1 MKDTTTVHIDGA
13 ARGNPG
19 PAAYAV
25 VISTPNAEV
34 VEEADT
40 LGELTNNVAEYTALV
55 RALERCRSLGLTNL
69 EIHSDSELLVKQM
82 NGQYKVKNAD
92 LKTLY
97 DSAQAQLIHFDRVT
111 VKHVRREQN
120 KRADQLC
127 NLALDGEPKPR
138 GDLPPPA
145 VKRPKEPVDLSERC
159 MECLLEAKRAWQ
171 AGESLSVMQ
180 VWTELR
186 EILSLPETI

>member
-1 MKDTTTVHIDGA
+1 MNDSATVHIDGA

-19 PAAYAV
+19 PAAYAA
-25 VISTPNAEV
+25 VISTPGGEV
-34 VEEADT
+34 VEEAET

-69 EIHSDSELLVKQM
+69 VLHSDSELLVKQM
-82 NGQYKVKNAD
+82 NGQYKVKSAD
-92 LKTLY
+92 LKSLY
-97 DSAQAQLIHFDRVT
+97 DAAQALLIHFDRVT
-111 VKHVRREQN
+111 IKHVRREQN
-120 KRADQLC
+120 KRADELC
-127 NLALDGEPKPR
+127 NLALDGKPR
-138 GDLPPPA
+138 PRGSLPPPA
-145 VKRPKEPVDLSERC
+145 AAKPEEPVELSERC

-180 VWTELR
+180 VWNALR